1 MQKVQCSIAISAPR
15 ELVWRI
21 LWDDATY
28 RQWTS
33 VFTEGSHAVTDW
45 KEGSK
50 VLFLG
55 PNGDGMYSIIAKNTP
70 LQFMS
75 FQHLGEIKNNVEVAK
90 EWAGA
95 TENYTLSDQVG
106 GTLLLVEMDT
116 LPEFEAYFSGT
127 FPKALAKIKEICER

>member
-1 MQKVQCSIAISAPR
+1 MKKVQLSIEIDAPKER
-15 ELVWRI
+15 VWRV

-33 VFTEGSHAVTDW
+33 VFTEGSHAVTNW
-45 KEGSK
+45 QEGSK

-55 PNGDGMYSIIAKNTP
+55 PNGDGMYGIIAKNTP
-70 LQFMS
+70 PQFMS
-75 FQHLGEIKNNVEVAK
+75 FQHLGEVKNNVEVAM

-95 TENYTLSDQVG
+95 TENYTLSDHVG
-106 GTLLLVEMDT
+106 GTQLLVEMDT

-127 FPKALAKIKEICER
+127 FPKALAKIKEICEQ